1 MAKNYLEDREGYIK
15 NCQNNKSTE
24 NPVRIKNRAYGNLVK
39 WYKAFELNKTEAENF
54 LRPLIENPDD
64 NYSVACWASAH
75 ALGLGIL
82 TKEAINLLEEILEKW
97 KNNELKTLEA
107 RWNHIS
113 AEALLEQY
121 HNGEK
126 IRFY

>member
-1 MAKNYLEDREGYIK
+1 MRKNYLNDKDGYIK
-15 NCQNNKSTE
+15 NCLFNTSTE
-24 NPVRIKNRAYGNLVK
+24 KPARVKNRAYGNLVK

-54 LRPLIENPDD
+54 LRPLIENPDE

-82 TKEAINLLEEILEKW
+82 TKEAVSLLEEILIKW
-97 KNNELKTLEA
+97 KKTELKTLEA
-107 RWNHIS
+107 RLNHIS
-113 AEALLEQY
+113 AEALLQQY
-121 HNGEK
+121 HNGEE

>member
-1 MAKNYLEDREGYIK
+1 MSKNYLDDKDGYIK
-15 NCQNNKSTE
+15 NCLNNTSTE
-24 NPVRIKNRAYGNLVK
+24 NPARVKNRAYGNLVK

-54 LRPLIENPDD
+54 LRPLIENPDE

-82 TKEAINLLEEILEKW
+82 TKEAVCLLEEILKKYE
-97 KNNELKTLEA
+97 NNELKTLEA
-107 RWNHIS
+107 RWNCIS
-113 AEALLEQY
+113 AEALLKRC

>member
-1 MAKNYLEDREGYIK
+1 MSKNYLDDKDGYIK
-15 NCQNNKSTE
+15 NCLNNTSTE
-24 NPVRIKNRAYGNLVK
+24 NPARVKNRAYGNLVK
-39 WYKAFELNKTEAENF
+39 LYKAFELNKTEAENF
-54 LRPLIENPDD
+54 LRPLIENPDE

-82 TKEAINLLEEILEKW
+82 TKEAVCLLEEILKKYE
-97 KNNELKTLEA
+97 NNELKTLEA
-107 RWNHIS
+107 RWNCIS
-113 AEALLEQY
+113 AEALLKRY

>member
-15 NCQNNKSTE
+15 NCQNNTCTE
-24 NPVRIKNRAYGNLVK
+24 NPARIKNRAYGNLVK

-82 TKEAINLLEEILEKW
+82 TKEAINLLEEILKKMEKQRI
-97 KNNELKTLEA
+97 KNSRSKMESY
-107 RWNHIS
+107 IC
-113 AEALLEQY
+113 
-121 HNGEK
+121 
-126 IRFY
+126 